1 MSAASLAIIGLFT
14 TAMTQGIFYM
24 MFGRDMDPGLREECR
39 LTLKKDAMLLH
50 QINTLLCLPSSV
62 SNSETSRIHVLNHC
76 LIDIHPLS
84 RVSTHWIHYIRDHR
98 RFWGGL
104 PDLPSRPL
112 VQNGSIRSKHCLRNV
127 FWNFVQEVHIRPSQI
142 LPKDA
147 VTNRSYSCSCCVQLF
162 HDFAE
167 AQIRYLPDH
176 MDYFPT
182 CH

>member
-50 QINTLLCLPSSV
+50 QIDTLLCLPSSV
-62 SNSETSRIHVLNHC
+62 SNSQKSCIHILNHC

-84 RVSTHWIHYIRDHR
+84 CVSTHWIHYICDHR
-98 RFWGGL
+98 RFWGGI
-104 PDLPSRPL
+104 PDLSSRPL
-112 VQNGSIRSKHCLRNV
+112 VQNGSICSKHCLHDL
-127 FWNFVQEVHIRPSQI
+127 FWNFVQEVHIGPSQI

-147 VTNRSYSCSCCVQLF
+147 VTNRSCACSCLALLF

-167 AQIRYLPDH
+167 A
-176 MDYFPT
+176 
-182 CH
+182 